1 MKQEYEIMPRVEP
14 IMGFAGVANQ
24 AIELYAKAFSAKV
37 KTKILFS
44 QANPKDYQSTDDE
57 KDLVYYAEIKI
68 GRQTIAL
75 GDDADAV
82 KNGVQ
87 AVVGNSFKID
97 LLVHFDSDEELKTA
111 YDVLSEGATI
121 TASLCSQTYCSLT
134 CSLIDKFGGR
144 WQLMSGYK
152 G

>member
-1 MKQEYEIMPRVEP
+1 MPKVEP
-14 IMGFAGVANQ
+14 ILGFAGDADK
-24 AIELYAKAFSAKV
+24 AIELYTKAFDAKV

-44 QANPKDYQSTDDE
+44 QANPKDYKSSDNE
-57 KDLVYYAEIKI
+57 KDLIYYAEIKI

-75 GDDADAV
+75 GDDVDAI

-87 AVVGNSFKID
+87 KVSGNSFKID

-111 YDVLSEGATI
+111 YEVLSEGATI
-121 TASLCSQTYCSLT
+121 TAPLCSQTYCSLT
-134 CSLIDKFGGR
+134 CALIDKFGGR